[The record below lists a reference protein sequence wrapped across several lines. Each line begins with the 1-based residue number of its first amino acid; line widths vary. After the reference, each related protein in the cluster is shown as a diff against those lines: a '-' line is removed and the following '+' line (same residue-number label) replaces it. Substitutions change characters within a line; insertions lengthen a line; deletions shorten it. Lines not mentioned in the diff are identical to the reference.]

1 MAAPVKRWEAEDS
14 AVETIYSRLS
24 QLILDGELAPG
35 SPVPQARLA
44 TELGTSRIP
53 LREAMRMLHAD
64 GLLTL
69 ERNRRPRVASL
80 VPAELDALYANRIL
94 IESLCC
100 RLTAKQ
106 FRVAWARSAT
116 RHLGAM
122 NTAVE
127 ADNVD
132 SWERHHR
139 AFHSVLRSGASR
151 HLRQMAQDAADRS
164 ERYRRVLH
172 RLDRQMWSMA
182 GSAKHQHVL
191 EACQTG
197 DPEGAGRSIAVHLA
211 EIARVLLRQLA
222 PQHAAGGIAGALA
235 MLGIEGDGT
244 APGRRPPEPS
254 VSGDGE
260 GSVGGVA

>member
-44 TELGTSRIP
+44 SELGTSRIP

-100 RLTAKQ
+100 RLSAKQ
-106 FRVAWARSAT
+106 FRASWARSAA
-116 RHLGAM
+116 RHLAAM

-164 ERYRRVLH
+164 ERYRRVVQ
-172 RLDRQMWSMA
+172 RLDRQLWSRA
-182 GSAKHQHVL
+182 GSGQHQHVL
-191 EACQTG
+191 DACQTG
-197 DPEGAGRSIAVHLA
+197 DPERAGRAIAVHLA
-211 EIARVLLRQLA
+211 EIARVLFRQLA

-235 MLGIEGDGT
+235 MLGIEADG
-244 APGRRPPEPS
+244 APPVREASQGN
-254 VSGDGE
+254 VSRQGE
-260 GSVGGVA
+260 APVGGVG